1 MGNPVK
7 VLHLEDSE
15 IDHRLLVRAVR
26 ESGLQAQFLRLDEQ
40 AAFMDALHTQSFD
53 IILMDFRLPGFTALE
68 AWSEVQSLPSHPP
81 CVIVSGAIGEQAAV
95 NAIQTG
101 ISDYLHKDRI
111 AEIGRVI
118 QRAMHL
124 HKTEEER
131 IKVQQALSLSEQRI
145 RELAR
150 HLQTSLEAE
159 RAAISREIH
168 DDIGGSLTALKL
180 DLAWIKR
187 HSEHQPTLT
196 RLVAAEEML
205 SLALAAT
212 QRIMQNTRP
221 AILDQGLSACVEWLV
236 AGHSR
241 RTGKTVNLIND
252 LTSEALPDAFR
263 LAAYRIVQE
272 ALTNAGKYAPES
284 DVSVEVSDAGGT
296 LTIEIRDSG
305 PGFEL
310 NRLQSSRGFGLKGLS
325 ERAESIGGWLD
336 ISSTPKRGTSITLT
350 APLSWATDNRQGD
363 SRE

>member
-15 IDHRLLVRAVR
+15 IDHRLLTLAVR
-26 ESGLQAQFLRLDEQ
+26 ESGLQAQFLKVDEQ
-40 AAFMDALHTQSFD
+40 ESFTDALYSQSFD

-68 AWSEVQSLPSHPP
+68 AWEQVRRIPKHPP

-95 NAIQTG
+95 SAIQTG
-101 ISDYLHKDRI
+101 ISDYLHKDRM

-118 QRAMHL
+118 RRALHL
-124 HKTEEER
+124 HKTEHER
-131 IKVQQALSLSEQRI
+131 IEAQQALSLSEQRI
-145 RELAR
+145 KELAR

-187 HSEHQPTLT
+187 HSTHQPTLT
-196 RLVAAEEML
+196 RLHAAEDML

-236 AGHSR
+236 TGHSR
-241 RTGKTVNLIND
+241 RTGKVAKLRCD
-252 LTSEALPDAFR
+252 LTSDVLPNAFR

-272 ALTNAGKYAPES
+272 ALTNAGKYAPNS
-284 DVSVEVSDAGGT
+284 DISVDMSDAGGT
-296 LTIEIRDSG
+296 LTIEISDNG
-305 PGFEL
+305 PGFDTYHL
-310 NRLQSSRGFGLKGLS
+310 NSSRGFGLKGLS

-336 ISSTPKRGTSITLT
+336 ISSSPGRGTSITLT
-350 APLSWATDNRQGD
+350 APLSGASDSRQGEP
-363 SRE
+363 RK